1 MPMTTFDKPL
11 LGVYKYSVKN
21 FRHNSFTSYRARCEV
36 LGESDRSYYIRLL
49 EPIATRVPGDPFW
62 VRKKNI
68 TLNPSEA

>member
-1 MPMTTFDKPL
+1 MTTFDKPL

-21 FRHNSFTSYRARCEV
+21 FRHNSFTSYRARCEI

-68 TLNPSEA
+68 ILSPPEA